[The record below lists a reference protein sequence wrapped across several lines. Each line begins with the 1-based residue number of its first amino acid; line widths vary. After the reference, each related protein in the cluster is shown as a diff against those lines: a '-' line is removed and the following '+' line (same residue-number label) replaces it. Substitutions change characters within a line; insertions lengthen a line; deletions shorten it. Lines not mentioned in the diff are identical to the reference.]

1 MPLRTRQALLG
12 ATGDTAM
19 VERSILGW
27 NPVARVIGR
36 FVIGV
41 ALATALAIWP
51 SLAEG
56 TGAAVGGTRGQLLVS
71 VVGGGQGT
79 GPVCVTLRDLTE
91 QMVVGSYCDGDD
103 ADGDSRR
110 GRIALD
116 LPRRSFAVDAR
127 VRGGTIESISPRHF
141 DLGRRQTVLV
151 RLGSKR

>member
-1 MPLRTRQALLG
+1 
-12 ATGDTAM
+12 M
-19 VERSILGW
+19 VETSICGWKSVASVLG
-27 NPVARVIGR
+27 RV
-36 FVIGV
+36 VVGV

-51 SLAEG
+51 SLAG
-56 TGAAVGGTRGQLLVS
+56 STGAPVGGTRGQLLVS
-71 VVGGGQGT
+71 VVGGRQGT

-91 QMVVGSYCDGDD
+91 RMVVGSYCDGDD

-141 DLGRRQTVLV
+141 DLGRRQTVVV